1 MYDGGPPVPPTPP
14 PSGEIVGPLSQ
25 VHYYDASIT
34 PGSFSVDFI
43 PTHNSGQIQQ
53 RIVGTISVDDS
64 GTADPNDDLLGF
76 DLTLTSPFGGPIV
89 RHLGSRV
96 VDRYTSMNQVLS
108 PTMIDSVTP
117 NSFGGY
123 DYVIGSEGFPTLL
136 TFSSPTE
143 P

>member
-1 MYDGGPPVPPTPP
+1 
-14 PSGEIVGPLSQ
+14 
-25 VHYYDASIT
+25 
-34 PGSFSVDFI
+34 
-43 PTHNSGQIQQ
+43 
-53 RIVGTISVDDS
+53 
-64 GTADPNDDLLGF
+64 
-76 DLTLTSPFGGPIV
+76 
-89 RHLGSRV
+89 
-96 VDRYTSMNQVLS
+96 MNQVLS